1 MDSQSVIN
9 IAMIATPLL
18 LILLVH
24 RFVSRSKRLK
34 NEAALQADHE
44 AATLNMT
51 KRMTE
56 TGTDLSVELEQK
68 TPDPDELEDQ
78 SVEAQFNQ
86 IHEPVASDD
95 EEPNWKRAGLVN

>member
-1 MDSQSVIN
+1 MDTQSVIN

-18 LILLVH
+18 LILLIH
-24 RFVSRSKRLK
+24 RFIARTKRLK

-44 AATLNMT
+44 AATLSMT

-56 TGTDLSVELEQK
+56 TGTDLSVDLEQR
-68 TPDPDELEDQ
+68 TPDLDELEDQ

-86 IHEPVASDD
+86 LHEPVATTD
-95 EEPNWKRAGLVN
+95 